1 MVRRDGLHGLGVLRT
16 AVLDVLRFVEHRR
29 VEGVIPVLLDIAPKQ
44 RVAGDHQIVSGDLRK
59 ELVALWP
66 GQHENT
72 ELGSK
77 ARGLSGPV
85 GDQRGG
91 TDNQG
96 GAKGLGARRCIE

>member
-1 MVRRDGLHGLGVLRT
+1 M
-16 AVLDVLRFVEHRR
+16 LRFVEHRR

-66 GQHENT
+66 GQHEHP